1 MLQHAFSTLNSSL
14 LVHDVQGRYLPAT
27 AEQILDAARQVIDQK
42 MRRGAAFT
50 SQQRA
55 KEYLRTKLAGFDN
68 EVFAVLFL
76 DTQHRLIEYDEM
88 FYGTIASTEV
98 HPREVVKKAL
108 QNNAAAVILAH
119 NHPSGNTEPSDADR
133 RLTQRLRDA
142 LELVEVRT
150 LDHIIVGGNDTMSFA
165 ERGWL

>member
-1 MLQHAFSTLNSSL
+1 MSQHAFSTLNSSL
-14 LVHDVQGRYLPAT
+14 LVRDVQGRYLPAT

-42 MRRGAAFT
+42 MLRGAAFT

-55 KEYLRTKLAGFDN
+55 KEYLCTKLAGFDS

-88 FYGTIASTEV
+88 FHGTIASTAV

-108 QNNAAAVILAH
+108 RNNAAAVILAH

-133 RLTQRLRDA
+133 GLTQRLREA